1 MPGELWREVLQIGK
15 ETVAGTG
22 VAATRKLY
30 CRSVS
35 FARSRASRPQRFA
48 TGGRDNVRAHT
59 QGPVE
64 AGGSVALPVSADELV
79 EFLLMGVQGGVT
91 PVAAAGAQLWT
102 FKPGLTL
109 DSATIERNDGA
120 RTQRLVGSQVN
131 QLTIAGTV
139 GGENLATLELFA
151 QNREEGVSL
160 TTALAD
166 RSPTFFEGWQTNCYI
181 DNFGG
186 TAGTS
191 ILTGSLLEWNIT
203 VNNQMGRIYTAANTL
218 AASGV
223 SIGELE
229 ISASFRLLATSA
241 SVATEIAN
249 WDSDTKR
256 LIRLEFLG
264 PANEIGGTARR
275 FVTVDLPGVW
285 TSPDTNQDENG
296 VRAWSFPFQYVYD
309 PALAAGVVIRCQNAR
324 TTAWGAS

>member
-1 MPGELWREVLQIGK
+1 MPGELWREVIQIGK

-22 VAATRKLY
+22 VPATRKSY
-30 CRSVS
+30 CRNVS
-35 FARSRASRPQRFA
+35 FTRSRASRAHRFA
-48 TGGRDNVRAHT
+48 TGTRDNVRAHT

-64 AGGSVALPVSADELV
+64 AGGSVVVPVSADELP
-79 EFLLMGVQGGVT
+79 EFFLMGVQGGVT
-91 PVAAAGAQLWT
+91 PVASGAAQLWT

-120 RTQRLVGSQVN
+120 RTQRLVGTNVN

-139 GGENLATLELFA
+139 AGENLATMELFA
-151 QNREEGVSL
+151 QNREEGITL

-166 RSPTFFEGWQTNCYI
+166 RSPTFFEGWQTNVYI

-186 TAGTS
+186 TGGTT
-191 ILTGSLLEWNIT
+191 ILIGALVEWNVTI
-203 VNNQMGRIYTAANTL
+203 NNQMGRVYTASNTL
-218 AASGV
+218 SASAI

-229 ISASFRLLATSA
+229 ISASFRMLATSA

-249 WDSDTKR
+249 WDADTKR

-275 FVTVDLPGVW
+275 FLTIDLPGAW
-285 TSPDTNQDENG
+285 TSPDPNQDEG
-296 VRAWSFPFQYVYD
+296 GIRAWSFPFQYIYD
-309 PALAAGVVIRCQNAR
+309 PALAAGVVIRAQNAR
-324 TTAWGAS
+324 ATAWGAS